1 MHPTQVCLYNE
12 ELIVKCTGIMA
23 VSFILQKANDRPNV
37 LRERSA
43 PRSKGAI
50 YGRVLHPPKG
60 Q

>member
-12 ELIVKCTGIMA
+12 ELIVKCTGISMA

-50 YGRVLHPPKG
+50 YGERIR
-60 Q
+60 